1 MELSLPYWQGCIKS
15 VPKKSTEKKPFS
27 LKVNEHGLIVQST
40 DSAILES
47 IHQNYNDDN
56 YNYITP
62 PPGRN
67 EHLSTLL
74 KARIRSIEHTM
85 KDLCDMDLLDIG
97 SGNDHLGRYFVDNH
111 KINTYTVVD
120 PSLRVKKYND
130 NLHLV
135 REYFSKELFGKKT
148 FDAIISLSCLEH
160 VPDAYSFLMDVYSI
174 LKDRGYFFC
183 FFPVIDRQFRSGD
196 LNAIL
201 HEHIS
206 YFSEYSMRDIFQKV
220 GFSIHEAIIKNDGVW
235 LIVQKSYQRVA
246 YLKPTQESD
255 LLGDFYKNMN
265 LSIETAIQKLNS
277 ETEDI
282 LIYGACNGLNNL
294 ASFLS
299 DDVLRRITVVD
310 GDPVK
315 KDMYL
320 PCISSKI
327 KHKSNVDFKHY
338 KNIYIAATSF
348 YEEIKKDLVST
359 FGVIESRIQSIF
371 W

>member
-1 MELSLPYWQGCIKS
+1 MELSLPYWQGCIES

-85 KDLCDMDLLDIG
+85 KDFCDMDLLDIG

-135 REYFSKELFGKKT
+135 REYFSKELFEKKT

-183 FFPVIDRQFRSGD
+183 FFPVIDRQFGSGD

-206 YFSEYSMRDIFQKV
+206 YFSEQSMRNIFQKI
-220 GFSIHEAIIKNDGVW
+220 GFSIHECIIKNDGVW
-235 LIVQKSYQRVA
+235 LIVQKTDQFVSLA
-246 YLKPTQESD
+246 SFKEES
-255 LLGDFYKNMN
+255 LLLEEFNENIN
-265 LSIETAIQKLNS
+265 LSVKKAIHKLNS
-277 ETEDI
+277 EKGDI

-294 ASFLS
+294 ASFLN
-299 DDVLRRITVVD
+299 DDLLKRITVVD
-310 GDPVK
+310 GDPAK
-315 KDMYL
+315 TDSYL
-320 PCISSKI
+320 PCILSKI
-327 KHKSNVDFKHY
+327 KHKSSVNFKHY
-338 KNIYIAATSF
+338 QNIYIAATSF
-348 YEEIKKDLVST
+348 YEEIKQDLIST
-359 FGVIESRIQSIF
+359 YGVLECRIQSIF